1 MLLTCVLMSLSSLG
15 TKKKIKEKIVSECV
29 FNLLDDKD
37 KLCEK
42 TRYEKYD
49 KKGNIIEI
57 GEYGETWREIEHITL
72 ENGTT
77 QKISTLFQDFKRLNT
92 VEYLQYDNQNRK
104 QLSERWRFRRNIPY
118 KKLDSTAYYYNQN
131 GELQFEIKFD
141 FYDTPIK
148 SDTIYNYGPIDKEY
162 LDSVGRITERTIQ
175 NESEFFSKYIDHYN
189 AQNLIVK
196 REVYRHK
203 PDSLVE
209 VKEWIYNELNL
220 IIQFKE
226 FDLKSDLKVTTYN
239 YNKWNLL
246 ISQYTIQKNRLTR
259 SVKYKYKF
267 YR

>member
-1 MLLTCVLMSLSSLG
+1 MLLISVLISQSSLG

-29 FNLLDDKD
+29 FNLLDENDKP
-37 KLCEK
+37 CEK

-49 KKGNIIEI
+49 KQGNIIEI
-57 GEYGETWREIEHITL
+57 GEYGESWREIEYITL

-77 QKISTLFQDFKRLNT
+77 QKISTLFQDFNRLNI

-118 KKLDSTAYYYNQN
+118 KKLDSTTYYYNQN
-131 GELQFEIKFD
+131 GELKFEINFD
-141 FYDTPIK
+141 LNYTPIK
-148 SDTIYNYGPIDKEY
+148 TDTIYNHEPIDKEY
-162 LDSVGRITERTIQ
+162 SDSTGRITERTIQ
-175 NESEFFSKYIDHYN
+175 SESEFFSKFINHYN

-196 REVYRHK
+196 REVYSHK

-220 IIQFKE
+220 LIQFNE
-226 FDLKSDLKVTTYN
+226 FDLKGDLKVTTYK

-246 ISQYTIQKNRLTR
+246 KSQYTIQKNRLIR
-259 SVKYKYKF
+259 STKYKYRF